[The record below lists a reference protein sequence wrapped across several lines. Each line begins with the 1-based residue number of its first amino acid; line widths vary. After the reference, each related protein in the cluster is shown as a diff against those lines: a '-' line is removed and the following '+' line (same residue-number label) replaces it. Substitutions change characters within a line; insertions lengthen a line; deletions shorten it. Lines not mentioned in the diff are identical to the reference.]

1 MSSVPELLSADSDA
15 KLSIFTY
22 FKGPTL
28 SQHIKGV
35 GGTADM

>member
-1 MSSVPELLSADSDA
+1 MSLVPEILSADPDA

-28 SQHIKGV
+28 SQHI
-35 GGTADM
+35 